1 MSNVKLGGERNMKL
15 PIVKQ
20 EGIKD
25 CGAACLSMIIQYYKG
40 YAPLEYLRELTKTT
54 KSGTTAYH
62 LIEGANDIGFEAKGF
77 KASLC
82 DMEKECIFPC
92 IAHVTL
98 NGTYNHFVVI
108 YEINYKKKILKIG
121 DPAKGLKVVSFKEF
135 DKIFNN
141 IIIVLYPIK
150 NMPLEQKGKSFFS
163 FSFDIIKKYK
173 SMFIQ
178 IFILSLFITTFS
190 IITGFYFK
198 HIYESTTSSKSL
210 IILIFILYL
219 IIHCFKIITDY
230 LRNKLLIIVNQ
241 KISLSLTI
249 DTFKNVLS
257 LPYRYF
263 KSRTTGEVI
272 SRIND
277 LNTIR
282 DVISKISVTVFV
294 DVILAMFTSI
304 FLFILCKQLF
314 FISIIMIIFYIFVA
328 RIFYPIFEKNILK
341 IQQQRADINSYMT
354 ESISAFETV
363 KGLNVE
369 NNI

>member
-1 MSNVKLGGERNMKL
+1 MKL

-40 YAPLEYLRELTKTT
+40 YASLEYLRELTKTT
-54 KSGTTAYH
+54 KNGTTAYH
-62 LIEGANDIGFEAKGF
+62 LIGAANEIGFESKGF
-77 KASLC
+77 KASLD
-82 DMEKECIFPC
+82 DMKKDCIFPC
-92 IAHVTL
+92 IAHITL
-98 NGTYNHFVVI
+98 NNTYNHFVVI

-121 DPAKGLKVVSFKEF
+121 DPAKGLKIINFNDF
-135 DKIFNN
+135 NKIFNN
-141 IIIVLYPIK
+141 IIIILYPIK

-163 FSFDIIKKYK
+163 FSFDVIKKYK

-178 IFILSLFITTFS
+178 IFILSLFITIFS
-190 IITGFYFK
+190 IVTGFYFK
-198 HIYESTTSSKSL
+198 NIYESTASSKSL

-219 IIHCFKIITDY
+219 IIYCFKIITDY

-241 KISLSLTI
+241 KISLSLTV

-294 DVILAMFTSI
+294 DVVLASITSI
-304 FLFILCKQLF
+304 FLFILCKPL
-314 FISIIMIIFYIFVA
+314 
-328 RIFYPIFEKNILK
+328 
-341 IQQQRADINSYMT
+341 D
-354 ESISAFETV
+354 ESD
-363 KGLNVE
+363 GGC
-369 NNI
+369 